1 MTAPFLETPRFPDD
15 LARWALG
22 GVNYSTIVIG
32 STSGRETRNS
42 LWQYGRAQW
51 DLQNVERAEGVA
63 GNAYVLQTLRNF
75 FRVCKGQAYGFRM
88 RDYTDYSDEGN
99 GIMGLP
105 VSLLAPGAAPTS
117 HGAGV
122 GVYQLYKQYV
132 ASPLSDYRVIQKPLP
147 GSVTIKRNGSTVP
160 GSGAGSASLDTTTGL
175 VTFTA
180 DSSASISSASA
191 ATNCVLTFSAIPS
204 GAAVGK
210 SVYVSGVSGTIG
222 TAINGAAWSIV
233 GATSTT
239 LTLAAN
245 TAGLAGGTG
254 GTASMFPQGTDALT
268 WTGLFDTP
276 CRFATDAFEPVF
288 DAGGLYTFQTLK
300 IVEVRL

>member
-1 MTAPFLETPRFPDD
+1 MTSPFLETPRFPDD

-51 DLQNVERAEGVA
+51 DLQNVECAEGIA

-99 GIMGLP
+99 GILGLP
-105 VSLLAPGAAPTS
+105 TSQLAPGAAPTG
-117 HGAGV
+117 HGAAIPV
-122 GVYQLYKQYV
+122 MQLYKQYV

-147 GSVTIKRNGSTVP
+147 GSVTIKRNGTTAA
-160 GSGAGSASLDTTTGL
+160 GATLDTTTGL
-175 VTFTA
+175 VTFAA
-180 DSSASISSASA
+180 DSSASITSASA

-204 GAAVGK
+204 TAAVGK
-210 SVYVSGVSGTIG
+210 SVYVTGVSGTIG
-222 TAINGAAWSIV
+222 TLLNGQAWSII

-245 TAGLAGGTG
+245 TTGLTGGSG
-254 GTASMFPQGTDALT
+254 GTASMYPQGTDALT

-288 DAGGLYTFQTLK
+288 DPGGLYTFQTLK

>member
-88 RDYTDYSDEGN
+88 RDFTDYSDEGN
-99 GIMGLP
+99 GLIGLP
-105 VSLLAPGAAPTS
+105 LALLAPGAAPSGT
-117 HGAGV
+117 GAGLPTL
-122 GVYQLYKQYV
+122 QLYKQYI
-132 ASPLSDYRVIQKPLP
+132 ASPLSDYRVIQKPYP
-147 GSVTIKRNGSTVP
+147 GSVTIKRNGVTA
-160 GSGAGSASLDTTTGL
+160 SGATLDTTTGL
-175 VTFTA
+175 VTFAA
-180 DSSASISSASA
+180 DSSASITGVSA
-191 ATNCVLTFSAIPS
+191 AASCVLSFSAIPT

-210 SVYVSGVSGTIG
+210 TVYVTGVTG
-222 TAINGAAWSIV
+222 TAGTLLNNAGWSIV

-239 LTLAAN
+239 LTINAN
-245 TAGLAGGTG
+245 TTGLSGSG
-254 GTASMFPQGTDALT
+254 GTASMYPQSTDTLT
-268 WTGLFDTP
+268 WTGMFDTP

-288 DAGGLYTFQTLK
+288 DPSGLYTFQTLK